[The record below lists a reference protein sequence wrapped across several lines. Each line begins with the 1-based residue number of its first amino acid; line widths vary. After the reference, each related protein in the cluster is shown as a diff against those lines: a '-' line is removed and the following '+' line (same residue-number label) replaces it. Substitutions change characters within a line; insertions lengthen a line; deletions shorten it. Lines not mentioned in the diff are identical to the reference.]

1 MGVEGALVEDHAVE
15 GAKNSGPEISPQ
27 RPWYRPDARTGW
39 ALAVVLVPALLLG
52 VAAFRRRWI
61 GDDGLIFVRVSQQ
74 ILDGNGPNF
83 NVGERAEAATSTL
96 WPWLLA
102 LVGGVTGIDLVA
114 VAVYGSLACAVVG
127 LALASA
133 GTRRLY
139 RDLPG
144 GGWPLPAGAL
154 VIAALPPFWDFATSG
169 LEMGLIFVWLGTS
182 WCLLVRLDRETSF
195 RRQAWTSFA
204 LGMGVLVRPDL
215 ALGTIVFAVA
225 AWLLLRPTRKRLAV
239 LAACGGLLPVLYQ
252 LFRMG
257 YYGVLLPNTAIAKEG
272 TKTDVGRGWTYFED
286 YASPYNIWAPLLL
299 TVVAVG
305 LLATVG
311 RSVGD
316 FERYRIR
323 VLTGTALV
331 AGTVLLGYVIVVGG
345 DFMHARLLLPGTFA
359 FLLPVLVLPLQ
370 RLYAG
375 TAAALAVWSL
385 VCAAAMRVPYQGFG
399 PKNIEDTR
407 TWYTAWTG
415 ESNPVTAASYRAA
428 FVKRLEGV
436 GREWQADRTTPGAQF
451 VYLTYY
457 HEPDKFW
464 MLNFD
469 FRSAPLKYH
478 VPVTDSVVYGAL
490 GQPAVL
496 VPTSGLAID
505 IFGLANPLG
514 AHLDLDYRTRSGHD
528 KLTYIEWILADFTRP
543 GTPLDLRNV
552 DPAKVE
558 AARRAL
564 NCGGI
569 RELQEATREPMSLS
583 RFWKNFTG
591 SVKRNSMRIPT
602 NPIDAEKKYCH

>member
-1 MGVEGALVEDHAVE
+1 MGVGSALVKEDTVAETDDVD
-15 GAKNSGPEISPQ
+15 PEMS
-27 RPWYRPDARTGW
+27 RGKPWYRLDVRTGW
-39 ALAVVLVPALLLG
+39 ALAVVLLPALLVG

-83 NVGERAEAATSTL
+83 NVGERTEAATSTL

-102 LVGGVTGIDLVA
+102 LVDETTGIDLVTL
-114 VAVYGSLACAVVG
+114 AVYGSLVCAVAG
-127 LALASA
+127 LAIATA

-139 RDLPG
+139 ADLPG

-154 VIAALPPFWDFATSG
+154 VLAALPPFWDFATSG

-182 WCLLVRLDRETSF
+182 WSLLVRLDRDTSF

-215 ALGTIVFAVA
+215 ALGTIVFAAA
-225 AWLLLRPTRKRLAV
+225 AWLLLRPERKRLAL
-239 LAACGGLLPVLYQ
+239 LALFGGLLPVLYQ
-252 LFRMG
+252 IFRMG

-272 TKTDVGRGWTYFED
+272 TRTDVGRGWSYFED

-305 LLATVG
+305 LLAGVD

-323 VLTGTALV
+323 VLTATALV

-359 FLLPVLVLPLQ
+359 FLLPVLVLPRQ
-370 RLYAG
+370 RLYAS
-375 TAAALAVWSL
+375 TAAALAVWSV
-385 VCAAAMRVPYQGFG
+385 VCAASMRVPYQGFG
-399 PKNIEDTR
+399 PKDIEDTR
-407 TWYTAWTG
+407 TWYVAWTG
-415 ESNPVTAASYRAA
+415 EPNPVTAASYRAA
-428 FVKRLEGV
+428 FVKRLEGL
-436 GREWQADRTTPGAQF
+436 GSEWRKDLATPGAQF

-490 GQPAVL
+490 GQPAAL

-514 AHLDLDYRTRSGHD
+514 AHLELDYRTRSGHD
-528 KLTYIEWILADFTRP
+528 KLTYIEWILADFTAP
-543 GTPLDLRNV
+543 GTRLDLRNV

-564 NCGGI
+564 TCGGI
-569 RELQEATREPMSLS
+569 RELQEATRQPMSVS
-583 RFWKNFTG
+583 RFWKNLIG